1 VLKNVTITIPAEV
14 AHWARKRAAEE
25 NTSVSR
31 LVGRMLEAQMQQ
43 TDDYQDA
50 YRRWQELK
58 PMDIDAAHRLT
69 REDANAR
76 R

>member
-1 VLKNVTITIPAEV
+1 
-14 AHWARKRAAEE
+14 
-25 NTSVSR
+25 
-31 LVGRMLEAQMQQ
+31 MLEAQMQQ

-50 YRRWQELK
+50 YCRWQELK